1 MVHGQI
7 RSADIAGRYGGKK
20 FCVMLPNTLVNG
32 SLVIAE
38 RVREAMADIKIPVG
52 EGRPPAGRTVSIG
65 VAEFSGE
72 ESIKK
77 ILNAAD
83 AALYRA
89 KQGGRKKVA

>member
-38 RVREAMADIKIPVG
+38 
-52 EGRPPAGRTVSIG
+52 
-65 VAEFSGE
+65 FSGE